1 MPRSLYCTKIKP
13 WSERRE
19 SNPYWQFG
27 KLSFLPLNYS
37 RTLSFLRK
45 LGRGSKIRT
54 YAVSPSKGDAFT
66 ILGYSPYNCP
76 SAVCFR
82 FTTVNDW
89 QRIINPWRASFRPS
103 PLKTVWRCFI
113 SQSELLLGLPWFLL
127 IDANCLSLNQP
138 LLSQTTA
145 PTTPRN
151 RYLLRLFRAYRSST
165 LHQQRRPFLSALFSK
180 ATPLPSTPLLYH
192 TFFILSIIAPLFYCH
207 FIAIFPLITHFQNY
221 LLWKADKRFSRL
233 ETSKIGRKPTPG
245 RLQKLCKFPCICQY
259 V

>member
-1 MPRSLYCTKIKP
+1 MPRSLYCTKMKP

-37 RTLSFLRK
+37 RMLSFRHK

-66 ILGYSPYNCP
+66 IPWLFPYNCP

-89 QRIINPWRASFRPS
+89 RSIINPWRASFRPS

-113 SQSELLLGLPWFLL
+113 SQSELLLSLPRFLL
-127 IDANCLSLNQP
+127 LGANCLSLHQP

-151 RYLLRLFRAYRSST
+151 RYLLRLFRAYRSLPYTNNADRSSP
-165 LHQQRRPFLSALFSK
+165 LSSVKLRPFLRHPSYTILFPFCQLLLHYFIVTLS
-180 ATPLPSTPLLYH
+180 PHYPS
-192 TFFILSIIAPLFYCH
+192 
-207 FIAIFPLITHFQNY
+207 
-221 LLWKADKRFSRL
+221 
-233 ETSKIGRKPTPG
+233 
-245 RLQKLCKFPCICQY
+245 
-259 V
+259 

>member
-37 RTLSFLRK
+37 RIFSFLRK

-66 ILGYSPYNCP
+66 ILGYSPIM
-76 SAVCFR
+76 SVCRLFSLYHGKR
-82 FTTVNDW
+82 LTAYHKPVKSLF
-89 QRIINPWRASFRPS
+89 S
-103 PLKTVWRCFI
+103 PLATEDCLKMSH
-113 SQSELLLGLPWFLL
+113 SQSELLLSLPWFLRL
-127 IDANCLSLNQP
+127 GANCLSLHQP

-151 RYLLRLFRAYRSST
+151 RYLLRLFRAYRS
-165 LHQQRRPFLSALFSK
+165 
-180 ATPLPSTPLLYH
+180 Y
-192 TFFILSIIAPLFYCH
+192 
-207 FIAIFPLITHFQNY
+207 
-221 LLWKADKRFSRL
+221 
-233 ETSKIGRKPTPG
+233 PTPTTPTVPL
-245 RLQKLCKFPCICQY
+245 RSLQ
-259 V
+259 